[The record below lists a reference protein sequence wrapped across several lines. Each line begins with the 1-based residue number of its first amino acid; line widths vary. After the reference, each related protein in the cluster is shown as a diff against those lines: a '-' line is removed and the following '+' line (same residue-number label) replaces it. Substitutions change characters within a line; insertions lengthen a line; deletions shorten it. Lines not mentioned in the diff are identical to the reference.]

1 MPEVLRKPLKNSSYI
16 LLKEPNTMHVLQ
28 RVQQKLWIH
37 NVTYVSRNENRLNS
51 TDKIDGKD

>member
-1 MPEVLRKPLKNSSYI
+1 MPEVLRKPLKNSPYI